1 MSRDQLFPESCTGE
15 EEKRFPFS
23 LCLKMHSEEALFA
36 SSTFYAGAGFRGTEG
51 GALGFSQ

>member
-23 LCLKMHSEEALFA
+23 LCLKMHSEEARFA
-36 SSTFYAGAGFRGTEG
+36 SSAFSAGSGYRGTEG
-51 GALGFSQ
+51 DALGFSQ